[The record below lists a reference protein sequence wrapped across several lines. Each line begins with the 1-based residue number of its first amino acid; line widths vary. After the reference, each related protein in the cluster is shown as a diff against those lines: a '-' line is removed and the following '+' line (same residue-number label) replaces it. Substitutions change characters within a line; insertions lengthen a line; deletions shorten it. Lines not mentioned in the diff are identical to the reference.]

1 MLACQK
7 ASAIEIAR
15 AEQEY
20 MRNIRRELHSLPELS
35 LHERRT
41 SQRIAEELDTIGVP
55 YMRVGEFG
63 LVATIEGTRKDRV
76 VALRADMDALP
87 IQEDNPH
94 LDYCSQTA
102 GVMHACGHDGHVA
115 MLLGA
120 ARILEQLK
128 SQLQGT
134 VKLCF
139 QQAEEVGKGTQEIL
153 RELAGFPVETVFGI
167 HLWSEIETGKI
178 SVEAGPRM
186 AAGKGINITV
196 RGTGT
201 HGAYPNRGVDPVI
214 ASAAILLNCSAL
226 VSREIDAAEPV
237 VLTFGQIHAGE
248 AGNVIPDTV
257 RISGSLRT
265 TSNETEDFLME
276 AVERVVQNTAAA
288 YRAKAEVSWPGG
300 VPVVANDSTC
310 SEVARVAVHN
320 LGLQDQLTSFRTM
333 MASENYADFLA
344 VYPGVFALIGV
355 RNEALGACYPH
366 HHPKFN
372 IDEEPL
378 ATGAALH
385 AQYALDYFSSVNVG
399 AKQ

>member
-55 YMRVGEFG
+55 YVRVGEFG

-265 TSNETEDFLME
+265 TSIETEDFLME

>member
-55 YMRVGEFG
+55 YVRVGEFG

-265 TSNETEDFLME
+265 TSIETEDFLME

-300 VPVVANDSTC
+300 VPVVANNSTC

>member
-1 MLACQK
+1 
-7 ASAIEIAR
+7 
-15 AEQEY
+15 

>member
-1 MLACQK
+1 MLASYK
-7 ASAIEIAR
+7 TSAIAIAL
-15 AEQEY
+15 AEQDY
-20 MRNIRRELHSLPELS
+20 MRTIRRELHSLPELS
-35 LHERRT
+35 LHESRT
-41 SQRIAEELDTIGVP
+41 SQRIAEELDAIGVP
-55 YMRVGEFG
+55 YVRVGEFG
-63 LVATIEGTRKDRV
+63 IVATIEGTSRDRV

-94 LDYCSQTA
+94 LEYCSKTE

-120 ARILEQLK
+120 ARILQQLK
-128 SQLQGT
+128 GQLNGT

-153 RELAGFPVETVFGI
+153 AELAKFPVESVFGI

-186 AAGKGINITV
+186 AAGKAINIAV
-196 RGTGT
+196 HGTGT
-201 HGAYPNRGVDPVI
+201 HGAYPNRGVDPVL

-226 VSREIDAAEPV
+226 ISREIDAVEPA

-248 AGNVIPDTV
+248 AGNVIPDIV
-257 RISGSLRT
+257 RIAGTLRT
-265 TSNETEDFLME
+265 TSVTTEAFLIE
-276 AVERVVQNTAAA
+276 AVERVVKNTAAS
-288 YRAKAEVSWPGG
+288 YRATAEVSWPGG
-300 VPVVANDSTC
+300 VPVVANNPAC
-310 SEVARVAVHN
+310 SDVAFTAVHN
-320 LGLQDQLTSFRTM
+320 LGLNDQLIDFKTM

-378 ATGAALH
+378 STGAALH
-385 AQYALDYFSSVNVG
+385 AQYAIDYFNKMQAG
-399 AKQ
+399 AGQ